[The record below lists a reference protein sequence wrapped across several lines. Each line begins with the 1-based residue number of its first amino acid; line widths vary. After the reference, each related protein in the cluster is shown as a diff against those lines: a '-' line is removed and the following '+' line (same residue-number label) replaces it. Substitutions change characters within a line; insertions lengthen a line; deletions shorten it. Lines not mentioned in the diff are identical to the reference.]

1 MNTSLWIAIRYL
13 KTRRRQFAAFVTWF
27 SVAGL
32 ALGVMALTVVVSVM
46 NGFDAELR
54 GRILGTVPHLIIE
67 SQTLDAPDVRN
78 ALEHPEIVNAF
89 DFFLGDGM
97 VTRDGAV
104 NPVTIYGINAT
115 GGTGLGEIASHM
127 RYGTLNDLFRV
138 PHGII
143 LGAPL
148 AAHLGL
154 LPGDSVAVVIT
165 EPSQAGVR
173 PRINRFELVGTYEL
187 GAVIDYS
194 VVVVAMQ
201 GLNVADL
208 ERIGVRGVRV
218 TLTDPMRAP
227 QVSAKLAAD
236 HPGWQMQAWS
246 DSYGELF
253 QAVKLEKLMMFL
265 LLLMVVAVAAFSIVS
280 GQIMVVSDKRSDI
293 AILRT
298 MGASAGT
305 ILRVFLLQGVL
316 VSSLGIGV
324 GLVAGIFLAYYIA
337 GVVATVEGWF
347 GFRFLAGT
355 YFIEVPSVIKSADL
369 LVIAVISWS
378 LCLVSAWLPA
388 HRAALMNPLEGL
400 HR

>member
-1 MNTSLWIAIRYL
+1 MNTSLWIALRYL
-13 KTRRRQFAAFVTWF
+13 KTRRRQFAAFVTWV

-32 ALGVMALTVVVSVM
+32 ALGVMVLTVVVSVM
-46 NGFDAELR
+46 NGFDAELK

-67 SQTLDAPDVRN
+67 SQTLDAPEVRTV
-78 ALEHPEIVNAF
+78 LEHPEIVNAF

-97 VTRDGAV
+97 VTRNGAV

-127 RYGTLNDLFRV
+127 RYGTLNDLFTV

-154 LPGDSVAVVIT
+154 LPGDSVAVVII

-194 VVVVAMQ
+194 VVVVAIQ

-218 TLTDPMRAP
+218 TLSDPMRAP

-236 HPGWQMQAWS
+236 HPEWQLREWS

-316 VSSLGIGV
+316 VSSLGIVV
-324 GLVAGIFLAYYIA
+324 GLAAGIFLAYYIA
-337 GVVATVEGWF
+337 GVIATVEGWF

-355 YFIEVPSVIKSADL
+355 YFIEVPSVIKSVDL
-369 LVIAVISWS
+369 LAIAAISWA